1 MNGSR
6 ILWERAT
13 NIVDCAAITCLRMD
27 VYTTLGQ
34 GESAV
39 EVGLDYLRRVGI
51 DWSPHPTE
59 DEARR
64 DYEQVLSLLGSRT
77 IDELIELP
85 LMSDPASLA
94 TMDVLNKM
102 ETPGARV

>member
-1 MNGSR
+1 
-6 ILWERAT
+6 
-13 NIVDCAAITCLRMD
+13 MD

-34 GESAV
+34 GSRAV

-51 DWSPHPTE
+51 DWPPHPTE

-85 LMSDPASLA
+85 LMSDPPPTIVPLEHVA
-94 TMDVLNKM
+94 VE
-102 ETPGARV
+102 ETVEPAAALPAKDTGVPITI